1 MPIFFFNYIHIFL
14 CLRFDRKHIVA
25 ALPYLNSNA
34 AVNVMSDL
42 IIKKYVNQAII
53 NDWIVTFALFPRPD
67 RNTIK
72 ALSKLL
78 DHQQQIPH
86 VQFIL
91 SYSTIIHT
99 YCKNNDANCI
109 DLEEVNALLS
119 HLQQKISQ
127 GCEPRFHSS
136 TKEVSYL

>member
-1 MPIFFFNYIHIFL
+1 
-14 CLRFDRKHIVA
+14 
-25 ALPYLNSNA
+25 
-34 AVNVMSDL
+34 MSDL
-42 IIKKYVNQAII
+42 IIKKYVNQAIV

-67 RNTIK
+67 RDTIK

-78 DHQQQIPH
+78 HHQQQIPH

-99 YCKNNDANCI
+99 YCKNNDADCI
-109 DLEEVNALLS
+109 DLEEVSTLLS

-136 TKEVSYL
+136 TKEVSCL